1 MMWME
6 FELSVAKTPIL
17 VNLRRVNYV
26 LKNEDSSASIAFAGE
41 EMMTDVTAS
50 YSDVVKMLLG
60 INGPNNPEVA

>member
-1 MMWME
+1 MWME